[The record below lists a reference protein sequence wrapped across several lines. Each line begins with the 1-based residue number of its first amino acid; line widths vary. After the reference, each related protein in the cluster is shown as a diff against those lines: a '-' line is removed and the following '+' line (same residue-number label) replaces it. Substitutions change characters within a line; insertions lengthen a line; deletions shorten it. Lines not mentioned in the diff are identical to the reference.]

1 MNIWMDINTYSAF
14 EFYNKQ
20 HSIVVRFYGH
30 MLVIFV
36 CYKAKTGG
44 VLLMVYVKLT
54 QWFLNVYLVKV
65 WYTLIKDTLY
75 FTLVW

>member
-1 MNIWMDINTYSAF
+1 MNIWIDINTYTAF

-54 QWFLNVYLVKV
+54 Q
-65 WYTLIKDTLY
+65 
-75 FTLVW
+75 